1 MTGLSPIA
9 PAAALSPTTS
19 ANEVRDWI
27 TLLKPRVLTLV
38 VFTGWVGLLVAPGH
52 LHPVL
57 AATAILCI
65 TVAAGAA
72 GAINMWFDR
81 DIDALMRRTANRPI
95 PAGRIAPGEAL
106 AFGVALASLSVL
118 VMGLATNL
126 AAAVVLAL
134 SIGFYVFIYTMWLK
148 RRTPQNI
155 VIGGA
160 AGAFPPVI
168 GWAAV
173 TGSIDLMP
181 LLMFAIIFFWTPP
194 HFWALSLY
202 ASGDYERAGV
212 PMLPV
217 VAGARETR
225 RQILYYTLLLVP
237 ITLVPWA
244 LGETGPVYGGA
255 ALLLG
260 LGFIY
265 YVVRVMTD
273 RQDPTGVSLTRDA
286 PARAAFR
293 YSILYLF
300 ALFGV
305 LAVDHLAAGYLPS
318 LMNMVWHGP
327 L

>member
-237 ITLVPWA
+237 ITLVPWT
-244 LGETGPVYGGA
+244 LGETGPVYGVA

-273 RQDPTGVSLTRDA
+273 RQDLTGVSLTRDA

-318 LMNMVWHGP
+318 LTNMVWHGP